1 LRQPIPNTL
10 RNSSLR
16 HVLCE
21 IADDR
26 THTSDF
32 LDDVAE
38 IVDEEVEGG
47 AALGD
52 AAEESVDGADH
63 VGDGV
68 ADELGCVAD
77 GGDEER
83 IQV

>member
-1 LRQPIPNTL
+1 LRQSLPNALCNT
-10 RNSSLR
+10 SLR

-21 IADDR
+21 ITNDG

-32 LDDVAE
+32 LNNVSE

-52 AAEESVDGADH
+52 GTEETVYGAYD
-63 VGDGV
+63 VCNGA

-77 GGDEER
+77 GGDEEGV
-83 IQV
+83 QV